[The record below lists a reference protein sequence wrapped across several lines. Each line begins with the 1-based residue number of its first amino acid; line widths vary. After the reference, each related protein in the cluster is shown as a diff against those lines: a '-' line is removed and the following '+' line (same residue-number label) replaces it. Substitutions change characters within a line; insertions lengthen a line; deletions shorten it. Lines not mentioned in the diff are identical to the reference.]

1 MQSDLKRGDHDSGKI
16 NAESGYGARF
26 EGAESLK
33 ARIEDRSPGHWDWL
47 ESEDKAKH
55 CVKYICE
62 ADHHGDAA
70 CKGTGDASAMPGKLK
85 AVDGDIH
92 HNYMGG
98 VHMAPEETEAERNDM
113 SDRAV
118 RKRLREADK
127 REELRAKRATILAKA
142 RERNAELYEHTIA
155 LCSYEMLHS

>member
-1 MQSDLKRGDHDSGKI
+1 MD
-16 NAESGYGARF
+16 YT
-26 EGAESLK
+26 
-33 ARIEDRSPGHWDWL
+33 
-47 ESEDKAKH
+47 KH